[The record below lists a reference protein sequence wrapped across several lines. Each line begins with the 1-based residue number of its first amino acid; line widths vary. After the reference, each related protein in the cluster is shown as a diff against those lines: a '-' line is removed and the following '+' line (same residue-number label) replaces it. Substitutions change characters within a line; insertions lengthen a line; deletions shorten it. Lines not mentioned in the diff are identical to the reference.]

1 MQDRRQRLRN
11 ELLLKY
17 GLMMHLYVKISR
29 QEMIYKLISDSY
41 YEFTF
46 GCLEYVSFE
55 GELVPAANHRQ
66 YFATT

>member
-1 MQDRRQRLRN
+1 
-11 ELLLKY
+11 
-17 GLMMHLYVKISR
+17 MMHLYVKISR